1 MSGLKQLLSRRRFSS
16 DLSAEIQEHLNE
28 KIEELMAE
36 GVSRRDAEAAARR
49 EFGNVTL
56 VAEDSREVWRWRWI
70 ENFAIDVRYGL
81 RSLRRSPGF
90 TLIVVLTLAVGI
102 GANTAIFSVI
112 DAVLL
117 RPLPFPNASQLADIC
132 ARSTLFDFEH
142 LGVSLPD
149 IEDIRASSPSFS
161 NLAPYQSSSKEM
173 TGEGQP
179 EQIEGTDISE
189 DFFTDLGIK
198 ALLGRTFVS
207 SDIRPG
213 NRAVILSHSLW
224 RDRFGGHPSAI
235 GKNLRLDGETYSV
248 IGVMP
253 DLSNTDFATDSKVW
267 TAFIPTQ
274 EQLTARQNH
283 YFNVLARLKPHT
295 DITRA
300 QKELDTIAARL
311 ASAYPDA
318 DKGWSLHVTPLRKFL
333 LGDAQKPLL
342 VLFCAVGFVLL
353 IACANV
359 SNLFLSRGW
368 ARRREF
374 AIRTAIGASRGA
386 LLRQLAVESVLVA
399 LMGGLCAFFIAVW
412 TVRGIRAILPADI
425 PRIQDIR
432 IDNEVAW
439 FTFGASLLA
448 ALLSGFVPALLS
460 SRQDVNA
467 AIKEGGAGALAGRGQ
482 NLLRQ
487 MLVVAEVA
495 LAIVLLIGATLA
507 IQNFARIL
515 RVNPGFRPDHLITM
529 RIDFPEF
536 RFAKAEQ
543 STHFVQQVLESSRAI
558 PGVEAASAGLV
569 FPLGDAVSES
579 TFETEQSKADEHAG
593 QRMTRM
599 NRVEPDFFRTFGIPL
614 LAGRDFNSGDRK
626 GNSPVFIVNEAFARK
641 VFGSADVV
649 GKRLSALREEKTKHP
664 VWGEIVGVVGNVRD
678 LNPGGEAKPEIYGPL
693 VQTRQTAGVFLV
705 FRTKPDPLAIVAAIE
720 DRIWSL
726 DKDRPV
732 TSIKT
737 IEKQMEENSGT
748 PRSQSVL
755 LGIFGGLGFALAIV
769 GVYGVMSYLV
779 SQQTREIGI
788 RMALGADR
796 EKVLRMVIVR
806 GLKLTVSG
814 VAIGVGVSLALTRF
828 MSSQLAGVS
837 TSDPVTF
844 GGVAILLLLVA
855 LAACFIPAR
864 RAMRVDPMVALRYE

>member
-1 MSGLKQLLSRRRFSS
+1 MSWLRQLFLRRRIYS
-16 DLSAEIQEHLNE
+16 DLSAEIHEHLDE
-28 KIEELMAE
+28 RIEELVAE
-36 GVSRRDAEAAARR
+36 GMLRKDAAAAARR

-56 VAEDSREVWRWRWI
+56 IARDSREVWGWRSI
-70 ENFAIDVRYGL
+70 ENFMVDVRYGL

-90 TLIVVLTLAVGI
+90 TMLVVLTLALGI
-102 GANTAIFSVI
+102 GANSAIFSVI
-112 DAVLL
+112 NAVLL
-117 RPLPFPNASQLADIC
+117 RPLPFPNASQLADLC

-149 IEDIRASSPSFS
+149 IADIRTTSTSFS
-161 NLAPYQSSSKEM
+161 GLSPYQSSSKEM
-173 TGEGQP
+173 TGEGKP

-189 DFFTDLGIK
+189 DFFPDLGIK
-198 ALLGRTFVS
+198 PLLGRTFVA
-207 SDIRPG
+207 SDMQPG
-213 NRAVILSHSLW
+213 SHAVILSHSLW
-224 RDRFGGHPSAI
+224 RDRFGGDPSAI
-235 GKNLRLDGETYSV
+235 GKTLRLDGETYTV

-253 DLSNTDFATDSKVW
+253 ELSSTDFATDSKVW

-283 YFNVLARLKPHT
+283 YFNVLAHLQPHT
-295 DITRA
+295 DITQA
-300 QKELDTIAARL
+300 QRELDTMAARL
-311 ASAYPDA
+311 ATAYPDA
-318 DKGWSLHVTPLRKFL
+318 DKGWSLHVTPLRNFL

-342 VLFCAVGFVLL
+342 ILFCSVGFVLL

-374 AIRTAIGASRGA
+374 AIRTAIGATRGA

-399 LMGGLCAFFIAVW
+399 LMGGACAFFMALW
-412 TVRGIRAILPADI
+412 TLRAIRAILPPDI

-432 IDNEVAW
+432 IDSEVGW
-439 FTFGASLLA
+439 FTLGASLLA

-460 SRQDVNA
+460 SRQDVNL
-467 AIKEGGAGALAGRGQ
+467 AIKEGGAGAGSGGGH
-482 NLLRQ
+482 NFLRQ
-487 MLVVAEVA
+487 MLVIAEVA

-507 IQNFARIL
+507 MQSFARIL
-515 RVNPGFRPDHLITM
+515 RVDPGFRPDHLITM

-536 RFAKAEQ
+536 RFAKIEQ
-543 STHFVQQVLESSRAI
+543 STQFVRQVVESSRAI

-569 FPLGDAVSES
+569 FPLGDAVAES
-579 TFETEQSKADEHAG
+579 TFETEEPTGDSKSG
-593 QRMTRM
+593 QRMARM

-614 LAGRDFNSGDRK
+614 ITGRDFNADDRK
-626 GNSPVFIVNEAFARK
+626 EKPPVFIVNEAFARK
-641 VFGSADVV
+641 VFGSVEVV
-649 GKRLSALREEKTKHP
+649 GKRLSALREKKEP
-664 VWGEIVGVVGNVRD
+664 VWGEIVGVTGNVRALD
-678 LNPGGEAKPEIYGPL
+678 PGAEAKPEIYGPF
-693 VQTRQTAGVFLV
+693 VQTRQAAGVFLV

-737 IEKQMEENSGT
+737 IEKQMEENNGT

-755 LGIFGGLGFALAIV
+755 LGIFGGMGFALAIV
-769 GVYGVMSYLV
+769 GVYGVMSYVV

-796 EKVLRMVIVR
+796 EKVLRMVIVH
-806 GLKLTVSG
+806 GLKLTLTG
-814 VAIGVGVSLALTRF
+814 VVIGVGVSVALTRF
-828 MSSQLAGVS
+828 MRSLLLGVS
-837 TSDPVTF
+837 ATDPVTF
-844 GGVAILLLLVA
+844 GGVAILLILVA
-855 LAACFIPAR
+855 VAACLIPAQ

>member
-1 MSGLKQLLSRRRFSS
+1 MSWLARLFSRRRIYS
-16 DLSAEIQEHLNE
+16 DLSSEIQEHLAQR
-28 KIEELMAE
+28 IEELIAE
-36 GVSRRDAEAAARR
+36 GMPKKDAEAAARR

-56 VAEDSREVWRWRWI
+56 IVEDSREVWRWRWI

-90 TLIVVLTLAVGI
+90 TMIVVLTLALGI
-102 GANTAIFSVI
+102 GANSAIFSVI
-112 DAVLL
+112 NAVML
-117 RPLPFPNASQLADIC
+117 RPLPFPNASQLADVC

-149 IEDIRASSPSFS
+149 VADIRATSTSFF

-173 TGEGQP
+173 TGEGKP

-189 DFFTDLGIK
+189 DFFPDLGIK
-198 ALLGRTFVS
+198 PLLGRTFVS
-207 SDIRPG
+207 SDMQPG
-213 NRAVILSHSLW
+213 SHAVILSHSLW
-224 RDRFGGHPSAI
+224 RDRFGGDPSAI
-235 GKNLRLDGETYSV
+235 GKPLRLDGERYTV

-253 DLSNTDFATDSKVW
+253 ELSSMDFATDSKVW
-267 TAFIPTQ
+267 TPFIPTP

-283 YFNVLARLKPHT
+283 SFNILAHLKPHT
-295 DITRA
+295 DITQA

-311 ASAYPDA
+311 ATTYPDV
-318 DKGWSLHVTPLRKFL
+318 DKGWSFRVTPIRKFL
-333 LGDAQKPLL
+333 LGNAQKPLL

-374 AIRTAIGASRGA
+374 AIRTAIGATRGA

-399 LMGGLCAFFIAVW
+399 LTGGVCAFFMALW
-412 TVRGIRAILPADI
+412 TMRGIRAILPAET

-432 IDNEVAW
+432 IDSAVGW
-439 FTFGASLLA
+439 FTLGASLLA
-448 ALLSGFVPALLS
+448 ALLSGFVPTLLS
-460 SRQDVNA
+460 SRDDVNV
-467 AIKEGGAGALAGRGQ
+467 AIKEGGAGAGSGRGQ

-487 MLVVAEVA
+487 ILVIAEVA

-507 IQNFARIL
+507 MQSFARIL
-515 RVNPGFRPDHLITM
+515 RVDPGFRPDHLITM

-536 RFAKAEQ
+536 RFAKVDQ
-543 STHFVQQVLESSRAI
+543 STQFVRQVLESSRAI
-558 PGVEAASAGLV
+558 PGVVAASAGMV
-569 FPLGDAVSES
+569 FPLGDSISET
-579 TFETEQSKADEHAG
+579 TFDTEEPTDTKSA
-593 QRMTRM
+593 QRMAR
-599 NRVEPDFFRTFGIPL
+599 NNLVEPDFFRTFGIPL
-614 LAGRDFNSGDRK
+614 LAGRDFNADDRK
-626 GNSPVFIVNEAFARK
+626 EKSPVFIVSEAFARK
-641 VFGSADVV
+641 VFGSINVI
-649 GKRLSALREEKTKHP
+649 GKRLFAAREANRP
-664 VWGEIVGVVGNVRD
+664 MWGEIVGVVGNVRD
-678 LNPGGEAKPEIYGPL
+678 LDPGAEPKPELYSPF
-693 VQTRQTAGVFLV
+693 VQTRHAGGVFLV

-720 DRIWSL
+720 DRIWAL

-737 IEKQMEENSGT
+737 IEKQMKENTGA

-769 GVYGVMSYLV
+769 GVYGVMSYVV

-796 EKVLRMVIVR
+796 EKVLRMVIVH
-806 GLKLTVSG
+806 GLKLTSTG
-814 VAIGVGVSLALTRF
+814 VAIGVGVSQTLTRF
-828 MSSQLAGVS
+828 MRSELLGVS
-837 TSDPVTF
+837 ASDPVIF
-844 GGVAILLLLVA
+844 GGVAVLLILVA
-855 LAACFIPAR
+855 MAACFIPAQ

>member
-1 MSGLKQLLSRRRFSS
+1 MNWLTELFSRRRLYS
-16 DLSAEIQEHLNE
+16 DLSAEIQEHLDE
-28 KIEELMAE
+28 KVEELIAE
-36 GVSRRDAEAAARR
+36 GMPKNDAEAAARR

-56 VAEDSREVWRWRWI
+56 VAEDSREVWRWRSL

-90 TLIVVLTLAVGI
+90 TMIVVLTLALGI
-102 GANTAIFSVI
+102 GANSAIFSVI

-117 RPLPFPNASQLADIC
+117 RPLPFPNASQLADLC

-149 IEDIRASSPSFS
+149 IADIRATSTSFS
-161 NLAPYQSSSKEM
+161 NLSPYQWSSKEM
-173 TGEGQP
+173 TGEGKP

-189 DFFTDLGIK
+189 DFFPDLGIK
-198 ALLGRTFVS
+198 PLLGRTFVS
-207 SDIRPG
+207 SDMQPG
-213 NRAVILSHSLW
+213 SRSVILSHSLW
-224 RDRFGGHPSAI
+224 RDRLGGDPSAI
-235 GKNLRLDGETYSV
+235 GKTLRLDGETYTV

-253 DLSNTDFATDSKVW
+253 DFSRTDFATDSKVW

-274 EQLTARQNH
+274 EQLSARQNH

-295 DITRA
+295 LIAQA

-311 ASAYPDA
+311 ANGYPDA
-318 DKGWSLHVTPLRKFL
+318 DKGWSFRVTPLRKLL

-374 AIRTAIGASRGA
+374 AIRTAIGATRGA

-399 LMGGLCAFFIAVW
+399 LMGGVCAFFMALW
-412 TVRGIRAILPADI
+412 TLRGIRAILPSEI
-425 PRIQDIR
+425 PRIHDIR
-432 IDNEVAW
+432 IDSQVAW
-439 FTFGASLLA
+439 FTLGASLLA

-460 SRQDVNA
+460 SRQDVNV
-467 AIKEGGAGALAGRGQ
+467 AIKEAGVGAGSGTGH

-487 MLVVAEVA
+487 MLVIGEVA

-507 IQNFARIL
+507 IQTFAHIL
-515 RVNPGFRPDHLITM
+515 RVDPGFRPDHLITM

-536 RFAKAEQ
+536 RFAKVDQ
-543 STHFVQQVLESSRAI
+543 STQFVRQVLESSRAI

-569 FPLGDAVSES
+569 FPLGDSVAET
-579 TFETEQSKADEHAG
+579 TFETENSTGDTKSG
-593 QRMTRM
+593 QRMTR
-599 NRVEPDFFRTFGIPL
+599 NDLVEPDFFRTFGIPL
-614 LAGRDFNSGDRK
+614 LAGRDFNADDRK
-626 GNSPVFIVNEAFARK
+626 EKSPVFIVNEAFARK
-641 VFGSADVV
+641 VFGSIDVV
-649 GKRLSALREEKTKHP
+649 GKRLAARPEASHP
-664 VWGEIVGVVGNVRD
+664 VWGEIVGVAGNVRD
-678 LNPGGEAKPEIYGPL
+678 LDPGAEVKPEIYSPF
-693 VQTRQTAGVFLV
+693 VQTRQATGVFLV

-720 DRIWSL
+720 DRIWAL

-737 IEKQMEENSGT
+737 IEKQMEENTGT

-755 LGIFGGLGFALAIV
+755 LGVFGGLGFALAIV

-796 EKVLRMVIVR
+796 ERVLRMVIVH
-806 GLKLTVSG
+806 GLRLTLTG
-814 VAIGVGVSLALTRF
+814 VVIGVGVSLALTRF
-828 MSSQLAGVS
+828 MRSQLLGVS
-837 TSDPVTF
+837 TTDPVTF
-844 GGVAILLLLVA
+844 GGVAILLIIVA
-855 LAACFIPAR
+855 VAACFVPAR
-864 RAMRVDPMVALRYE
+864 RAMRVDPMAALRYE